1 MLIIRAMKRMSDFPD
16 LLTLGEAAYL
26 LTISTKTLRRMVDA
40 GEIEHIMVYRSKRIR
55 KQDLID
61 YINDQTGDKTNG

>member
-1 MLIIRAMKRMSDFPD
+1 MSDFPD